1 MELIRNEKVADNTVE
16 IEFKV
21 AADEFEKA
29 ISKVFRKASAEMTVP
44 GFRKGKAPRSVIEKM
59 YGAEIFFND
68 AIDELLPQA
77 YEDAVKESGA
87 VVVSRPEIEVVS
99 CTKEDGFTV
108 KAVLTTYP
116 EVTIGEYKGLKAEK
130 NAIEVSDE
138 LIDAELAALQ
148 DRNSRLVSVSDRAA
162 ENNDT
167 VNIDFEGFV
176 DGKAFEGGKGE
187 GFDLLL
193 GSGQFIPGFED
204 QIVGHNIGDEFDVN
218 VEFPAEYHAEELA
231 GKPAVFKTK
240 INEIKVKE
248 LPELDDEFAK
258 DISEFDTLDALKE
271 DIRKHKEEEAESAAQ
286 LDLENKLVQQVV
298 DSMQANIP
306 QAMYDVR
313 ADEMVQDFA
322 NRLAQQ
328 GLDLETYLKFTQMDR
343 EQFKKTFA
351 EQAEQQVKIR
361 LALEAVVKAE
371 GITASDEDLE
381 AELLRISTTYNYPIT
396 ELRKSVPADEV
407 KKDLAI
413 QKAIDF
419 IKENAEIANA

>member
-187 GFDLLL
+187 GFDLVL

-351 EQAEQQVKIR
+351 EQAQQQVKIR

>member
-130 NAIEVSDE
+130 NAIDVSDE

-187 GFDLLL
+187 GFDLVL

-258 DISEFDTLDALKE
+258 DISEFDTLEALKE

-351 EQAEQQVKIR
+351 EQAQQQVKIR

>member
-130 NAIEVSDE
+130 NAIDVSDE

-187 GFDLLL
+187 GFDLVL

-351 EQAEQQVKIR
+351 EQAQQQVKIR

>member
-204 QIVGHNIGDEFDVN
+204 QIVGHNIGEEFDVN
-218 VEFPAEYHAEELA
+218 VEFPAEYHAEDLA

-240 INEIKVKE
+240 LNEIKVKE

>member
-130 NAIEVSDE
+130 NAIDVSDE

-187 GFDLLL
+187 GFDLVL

-258 DISEFDTLDALKE
+258 DISEFDTLDA
-271 DIRKHKEEEAESAAQ
+271 
-286 LDLENKLVQQVV
+286 
-298 DSMQANIP
+298 
-306 QAMYDVR
+306 
-313 ADEMVQDFA
+313 
-322 NRLAQQ
+322 
-328 GLDLETYLKFTQMDR
+328 
-343 EQFKKTFA
+343 
-351 EQAEQQVKIR
+351 
-361 LALEAVVKAE
+361 
-371 GITASDEDLE
+371 
-381 AELLRISTTYNYPIT
+381 
-396 ELRKSVPADEV
+396 
-407 KKDLAI
+407 
-413 QKAIDF
+413 
-419 IKENAEIANA
+419 

>member
-21 AADEFEKA
+21 PADEFEKA
-29 ISKVFRKASAEMTVP
+29 ISKVFRKAGAEITVP

-87 VVVSRPEIEVVS
+87 VVVSRPDIDITS
-99 CTKEDGFTV
+99 CSKEDGFTV
-108 KAVLTTYP
+108 KATLTTYP

-130 NAIEVSDE
+130 KAIEVSDE
-138 LIDAELAALQ
+138 LINSELATLQ

-162 ENNDT
+162 QNGDT

-204 QIVGHNIGDEFDVN
+204 QIVGHNIDDEFDVN
-218 VEFPAEYHAEELA
+218 VEFPKEYHAEELA
-231 GKPAVFKTK
+231 GKASVFKTK
-240 INEIKVKE
+240 LNEIKVKE

-271 DIRKHKEEEAESAAQ
+271 DIRKHKEEEAEAAAQ
-286 LDLENKLVQQVV
+286 LDVENKLVQQVV

-306 QAMYDVR
+306 EAMYDVR

-328 GLDLETYLKFTQMDR
+328 GLDLETYLKYTQMDR

-351 EQAEQQVKIR
+351 EQAQQQVKIR

-371 GITASDEDLE
+371 GITATDEDLE

-396 ELRKSVPADEV
+396 ELRKQVPADEV
-407 KKDLAI
+407 KNDLAI

-419 IKENAEIANA
+419 IKENAEITNA

>member
-130 NAIEVSDE
+130 NAIDVSDE

-187 GFDLLL
+187 GFDLVL

-248 LPELDDEFAK
+248 RPELDDEFAK

-351 EQAEQQVKIR
+351 EQAQQQVKIR

>member
-218 VEFPAEYHAEELA
+218 VEFPAEYHAEDLA

-240 INEIKVKE
+240 LNEIKVKE

-258 DISEFDTLDALKE
+258 DISEFDTLEALKE

-351 EQAEQQVKIR
+351 EQAQQQVKIR

>member
-187 GFDLLL
+187 GFDLVL
-193 GSGQFIPGFED
+193 GSGQFISGFED

-351 EQAEQQVKIR
+351 EQAQQQVKIR